1 MELVWISELNGMD
14 VNGLSLWEMQSR
26 YIPVISAKKII
37 VFEGYSPIDEPGT
50 FGSFIGWSMLVK

>member
-1 MELVWISELNGMD
+1 MD

-50 FGSFIGWSMLVK
+50 FGSFIG